1 MNSILKTLRERR
13 FRISTLAYAGIGG
26 AVALTVGASLVGWFS
41 FDRVGDVQS
50 KVNDGSVPELAASFG
65 VAQFVGSLVAAAP
78 RLASAATLEEFER
91 VSSEIEESHRLFERQ
106 LARLEERS
114 LQPFEHIRERADS
127 LVANIDEIED
137 DKAEFFELDQVL
149 SELQAELADVRTR
162 LGNTLV
168 PAIDDQLFYT
178 LTGYRDLGDK
188 PDPRAVYLSEGE
200 FSQYRYLSE
209 LQADANIATELL
221 SNAFIVTDPNS
232 IEPLRERF
240 EAALGRVQRNLDALE
255 GTQFHAEIG
264 LLFARISD
272 LGNGAEGEFNV
283 VERQLR
289 LTALE
294 QELLAS
300 NRDIALALVAD
311 VDVLVTT
318 AQASAGDATQEAS
331 QAILTAR
338 TLLLVIGALSV
349 VGALLIAWLFI
360 GRILLSRLAKL
371 SDWMRRM
378 ADGDLEARV
387 EIGGNDEVADMAAAL
402 EVFRRHAL
410 EVQRLNLVE
419 KLAEDL
425 QGKNAELERV
435 LADLNRAQAQI
446 IASQKLAALGELTAG
461 VAHEIKNPLN
471 FVKNFSEASEDL
483 IEELSEIL
491 SESGSSLSKEDQELV
506 KEISDDLAGNFE
518 RIRSH
523 GARANRI
530 VEDMLRMNRGTGDR
544 QSTDINRLLEEFSGL
559 AFHSAR
565 ASDTNFQLEIKH
577 DLDPGLVEID
587 VIPQDLGRVFLNIV
601 GNSCQATDEK
611 RQSLMGT
618 EQGGETYAPTIWL
631 VTRRKE
637 DVAEIRFRDN
647 GPGIPPDVIDK
658 IFNPFFTTKPT
669 NKGTGL
675 GLSICNDI
683 VREHSG
689 NIQVTSE
696 PGEFTEMVITLP
708 LVAQLPEL
716 VETPGTQELTATV

>member
-1 MNSILKTLRERR
+1 MNSILRNLGNRR

-41 FDRVGDVQS
+41 LDRVGNVQS

-65 VAQFVGSLVAAAP
+65 VAQFAGSLVAAAP
-78 RLASAATLEEFER
+78 RLASAATPEEFER
-91 VSSEIEESHRLFERQ
+91 VSSEITESYRLFELE
-106 LARLEERS
+106 LASLEERS
-114 LQPFEHIRERADS
+114 LQPFEHIRKRADS
-127 LVANIDEIED
+127 LLANIEEIED
-137 DKAEFFELDQVL
+137 DKVEFFELEQVL
-149 SELQAELADVRTR
+149 TELQAELSDVRTR

-178 LTGYRDLGDK
+178 LTGYRGLDQK
-188 PDPRAVYLSEGE
+188 PDPRVVYLSEGE

-221 SNAFIVTDPNS
+221 SNAFIATDPNS

-255 GTQFHAEIG
+255 GSQFHTDIAP
-264 LLFARISD
+264 LFARISD
-272 LGNGAEGEFNV
+272 LGIGAEGEFNL

-289 LTALE
+289 LRAHE
-294 QELLAS
+294 QDLLTS
-300 NRDIALALVAD
+300 NRDIALQLVAD
-311 VDVLVTT
+311 VNVLVTT
-318 AQASAGDATQEAS
+318 AEASAGEATQEAS

-360 GRILLSRLAKL
+360 GRILLSRLEKL

-387 EIGGNDEVADMAAAL
+387 EIGGRDEVADMAAAL

-435 LADLNRAQAQI
+435 LEELNRAQDQI
-446 IASQKLAALGELTAG
+446 VASQKLAALGELTAG

-491 SESGSSLSKEDQELV
+491 NESGPTLSEEDQDLV

-530 VEDMLRMNRGTGDR
+530 VEDMLRMNRETGDR
-544 QSTDINRLLEEFSGL
+544 QPTDINLLLDEYAGL

-565 ASDTNFQLEIKH
+565 ASDTNFQLEIKQ
-577 DLDPGLVEID
+577 DLDPGLGIID
-587 VIPQDLGRVFLNIV
+587 VIPQDLGRVFLNII
-601 GNSCQATDEK
+601 GNSCHATDER

-618 EQGGETYAPTIWL
+618 QQGADYAPTIWL
-631 VTRRKE
+631 TTRRKE
-637 DVAEIRFRDN
+637 DVAEIRFKDN
-647 GPGIPPDVIDK
+647 GPGIPPEVVDR

-669 NKGTGL
+669 GKGTGL
-675 GLSICNDI
+675 GLSICSDI
-683 VREHSG
+683 VREHG
-689 NIQVTSE
+689 GDIQVTSE
-696 PGEFTEMVITLP
+696 PGEYTEMVITLP
-708 LVAQLPEL
+708 LVAQVPEQT
-716 VETPGTQELTATV
+716 ETPGAQGLTAPV

>member
-1 MNSILKTLRERR
+1 MNSILRYLGNRR

-26 AVALTVGASLVGWFS
+26 AVALTLGASLVGWFS
-41 FDRVGDVQS
+41 FDRVGNVQS

-65 VAQFVGSLVAAAP
+65 VAQFAGSLVAAAP
-78 RLASAATLEEFER
+78 RLASAATPEEFER
-91 VSSEIEESHRLFERQ
+91 VSSEITESYRLFE
-106 LARLEERS
+106 LELTSLEERS
-114 LQPFEHIRERADS
+114 LQPFEHIRKRADS
-127 LVANIDEIED
+127 LLANIEEIED
-137 DKAEFFELDQVL
+137 DKVEFFELEQVL
-149 SELQAELADVRTR
+149 TELQAELADVRAR

-178 LTGYRDLGDK
+178 LTGYRDLDDK
-188 PDPRAVYLSEGE
+188 PDPRSVYLSEGE

-221 SNAFIVTDPNS
+221 SNAFIATDPNS

-255 GTQFHAEIG
+255 GTQFHTDIAP
-264 LLFARISD
+264 LFARISD
-272 LGNGAEGEFNV
+272 LGIGAEGEFNL

-289 LTALE
+289 LRALE
-294 QELLAS
+294 QEQLAS
-300 NRDIALALVAD
+300 NRDIALQLVAD

-318 AQASAGDATQEAS
+318 AEASAGEATQEAS

-360 GRILLSRLAKL
+360 GRILLSRLEKL
-371 SDWMRRM
+371 SNWMRRM

-387 EIGGNDEVADMAAAL
+387 EIGGRDEVADMAAAL

-435 LADLNRAQAQI
+435 LEELNRAQDQI
-446 IASQKLAALGELTAG
+446 VASQKLAALGELTAG

-471 FVKNFSEASEDL
+471 FVKNFSEASEEL

-491 SESGSSLSKEDQELV
+491 NESGPTLSEEDQDLV

-530 VEDMLRMNRGTGDR
+530 VEDMLRMNRETGDR
-544 QSTDINRLLEEFSGL
+544 QPTDINVLLDEYAGL

-565 ASDTNFQLEIKH
+565 ASDTNFQLEIKQ
-577 DLDPGLVEID
+577 DLDPRLGIID

-601 GNSCQATDEK
+601 GNSCHATDER

-618 EQGGETYAPTIWL
+618 QQGADYAPTIWL
-631 VTRRKE
+631 TTRRKE
-637 DVAEIRFRDN
+637 DVAEIRFKDN
-647 GPGIPPDVIDK
+647 GPGIPPEVVDR

-669 NKGTGL
+669 GKGTGL
-675 GLSICNDI
+675 GLSICSDI
-683 VREHSG
+683 VREHG
-689 NIQVTSE
+689 GDIQVTSE
-696 PGEFTEMVITLP
+696 PGEYTEMVITLP
-708 LVAQLPEL
+708 LVAQVPKQT
-716 VETPGTQELTATV
+716 ETPGAQGLTAPV

>member
-1 MNSILKTLRERR
+1 MNSILRYLGNRR

-41 FDRVGDVQS
+41 FDRVGNVQS

-65 VAQFVGSLVAAAP
+65 VAQFAGSLVAAAP
-78 RLASAATLEEFER
+78 RLASAATPEEFER
-91 VSSEIEESHRLFERQ
+91 VSSEITESYRLFELE
-106 LARLEERS
+106 LASLEERS
-114 LQPFEHIRERADS
+114 LQPFEHIRKRADS
-127 LVANIDEIED
+127 LLANIEEIED
-137 DKAEFFELDQVL
+137 DKVEFIELEQVL
-149 SELQAELADVRTR
+149 TELQAELADVRTR

-178 LTGYRDLGDK
+178 LTGYRDLDQK

-221 SNAFIVTDPNS
+221 SNAFIATDPNS

-255 GTQFHAEIG
+255 GSQFHTDIAP
-264 LLFARISD
+264 LFARISD
-272 LGNGAEGEFNV
+272 LGIGAEGEFNL

-289 LTALE
+289 LRAHE
-294 QELLAS
+294 QDLLTS
-300 NRDIALALVAD
+300 NRDIALQLVAD
-311 VDVLVTT
+311 VNVLVTT
-318 AQASAGDATQEAS
+318 AEASAGEATQEAS

-360 GRILLSRLAKL
+360 GRILLSRLEKL
-371 SDWMRRM
+371 SNWMRRM

-387 EIGGNDEVADMAAAL
+387 EIGGRDEVADMAAAL

-435 LADLNRAQAQI
+435 LEDLNHAQDQI
-446 IASQKLAALGELTAG
+446 VASQKLAALGELTAG

-471 FVKNFSEASEDL
+471 FVKNFSEASEEL

-491 SESGSSLSKEDQELV
+491 NESGPTLSKEDQDLV

-530 VEDMLRMNRGTGDR
+530 VEDMLRMNRETGDR
-544 QSTDINRLLEEFSGL
+544 QPTDINLLLDEYAGL

-565 ASDTNFQLEIKH
+565 ASDTNFQLEIKQ
-577 DLDPGLVEID
+577 DFDPSLGIIE
-587 VIPQDLGRVFLNIV
+587 VIPQDLGRVFLNII
-601 GNSCQATDEK
+601 GNSCHATDER

-618 EQGGETYAPTIWL
+618 QQGADYAPTIWL
-631 VTRRKE
+631 TTRRKE
-637 DVAEIRFRDN
+637 DVAEIRFKDN
-647 GPGIPPDVIDK
+647 GPGIPSEVIDR

-669 NKGTGL
+669 GKGTGL
-675 GLSICNDI
+675 GLSICSDI
-683 VREHSG
+683 VREHG
-689 NIQVTSE
+689 GDIQVTSE
-696 PGEFTEMVITLP
+696 PGEYTEMLITLP
-708 LVAQLPEL
+708 LVAQVPEQT
-716 VETPGTQELTATV
+716 ETPGAQGLTAPV

>member
-1 MNSILKTLRERR
+1 MNSILRYLRNRR

-41 FDRVGDVQS
+41 FDRVGNVQS

-65 VAQFVGSLVAAAP
+65 VAQFAGSLVAAAP
-78 RLASAATLEEFER
+78 RLASAATPEEFER
-91 VSSEIEESHRLFERQ
+91 VSSEITESYRLFELE
-106 LARLEERS
+106 LASLEERS
-114 LQPFEHIRERADS
+114 LQPFEHIRKRADS
-127 LVANIDEIED
+127 LLANIEEIED
-137 DKAEFFELDQVL
+137 DKVEFIELEQVL
-149 SELQAELADVRTR
+149 TELQAELADVRTR

-178 LTGYRDLGDK
+178 LTGYRDLDQK

-221 SNAFIVTDPNS
+221 SNAFIATDPNS

-255 GTQFHAEIG
+255 GSQFHTDIAP
-264 LLFARISD
+264 LFARISD
-272 LGNGAEGEFNV
+272 LGIGAEGEFNL

-289 LTALE
+289 LRAHE
-294 QELLAS
+294 QDLLTS
-300 NRDIALALVAD
+300 NRDIALQLVAD
-311 VDVLVTT
+311 VNVLVTT
-318 AQASAGDATQEAS
+318 AEASAGEATEEAS

-360 GRILLSRLAKL
+360 GRILLSRLEKL
-371 SDWMRRM
+371 SNWMRRM

-387 EIGGNDEVADMAAAL
+387 EIGGRDEVADMAAAL

-435 LADLNRAQAQI
+435 LEELNRAQDQI
-446 IASQKLAALGELTAG
+446 VASQKLAALGELTAG

-471 FVKNFSEASEDL
+471 FVKNFSEASEEL

-491 SESGSSLSKEDQELV
+491 NESGPTLSEEDQDLV

-530 VEDMLRMNRGTGDR
+530 VEDMLRMNRETGDR
-544 QSTDINRLLEEFSGL
+544 QPTDINILLDEYAGL

-565 ASDTNFQLEIKH
+565 ASDTNFQLEIKQ
-577 DLDPGLVEID
+577 DLDPGLGIIE

-601 GNSCQATDEK
+601 GNSCHATDER

-618 EQGGETYAPTIWL
+618 QQGADYAPTIWL
-631 VTRRKE
+631 TTRRKE
-637 DVAEIRFRDN
+637 DVAEIRFKDN
-647 GPGIPPDVIDK
+647 GPGIPSEVIDR

-669 NKGTGL
+669 GKGTGL
-675 GLSICNDI
+675 GLSICSDI
-683 VREHSG
+683 VREHG
-689 NIQVTSE
+689 GDIQVTSE
-696 PGEFTEMVITLP
+696 PGEYTEMLITLP
-708 LVAQLPEL
+708 LVAQVPEQT
-716 VETPGTQELTATV
+716 ETPGAQGLTAPV

>member
-1 MNSILKTLRERR
+1 MNSILRNLGNRR

-41 FDRVGDVQS
+41 VDRVGNVQS

-65 VAQFVGSLVAAAP
+65 VAQFAGSLVAAAP
-78 RLASAATLEEFER
+78 RLASAATPEEFER
-91 VSSEIEESHRLFERQ
+91 VSSEITESYRLFELE
-106 LARLEERS
+106 LASLEERS
-114 LQPFEHIRERADS
+114 LQPFEHIRKRADS
-127 LVANIDEIED
+127 LLANIEEIED
-137 DKAEFFELDQVL
+137 DKVEFFELEQVL
-149 SELQAELADVRTR
+149 TELQAELADVRTR

-178 LTGYRDLGDK
+178 LTGYRDLDQK

-221 SNAFIVTDPNS
+221 SNAFIATDPNS

-240 EAALGRVQRNLDALE
+240 EAALGRVQRNLDALA
-255 GTQFHAEIG
+255 GSQFHSDIAP
-264 LLFARISD
+264 LFARISD
-272 LGNGAEGEFNV
+272 LGIGAEGEFNL

-289 LTALE
+289 LRAHE
-294 QELLAS
+294 QDLLTS
-300 NRDIALALVAD
+300 NRDIALQLVAD
-311 VDVLVTT
+311 VNVLVTT
-318 AQASAGDATQEAS
+318 AEASAGEATQEAS

-360 GRILLSRLAKL
+360 GRILLSRLEKL
-371 SDWMRRM
+371 SNWMRRM

-387 EIGGNDEVADMAAAL
+387 EIGGRDEVADMAAAL

-435 LADLNRAQAQI
+435 LEELNRAQDQI
-446 IASQKLAALGELTAG
+446 VASQKLAALGELTAG

-471 FVKNFSEASEDL
+471 FVKNFSEASEEL

-491 SESGSSLSKEDQELV
+491 NESGPTLSKEDQDLV

-530 VEDMLRMNRGTGDR
+530 VEDMLRMNRETGDR
-544 QSTDINRLLEEFSGL
+544 QPTDINLLLDEFAGL

-565 ASDTNFQLEIKH
+565 ASDTNFQLEIKQ
-577 DLDPGLVEID
+577 DLDPGLGIIE

-601 GNSCQATDEK
+601 GNSCHATDER

-618 EQGGETYAPTIWL
+618 QQGADYAPTIWL
-631 VTRRKE
+631 TTRRKE
-637 DVAEIRFRDN
+637 DVAEIRFKDN
-647 GPGIPPDVIDK
+647 GPGIPSEVIDR

-669 NKGTGL
+669 GKGTGL
-675 GLSICNDI
+675 GLSICSDI
-683 VREHSG
+683 VREHG
-689 NIQVTSE
+689 GDIQVTSE
-696 PGEFTEMVITLP
+696 PGEYTEMLITLP
-708 LVAQLPEL
+708 LVAQVPEQT
-716 VETPGTQELTATV
+716 ETPGAQGLTAPV

>member
-1 MNSILKTLRERR
+1 MNSILRYLGNRR

-41 FDRVGDVQS
+41 FDRVGNVQS

-65 VAQFVGSLVAAAP
+65 VAQFAGSLVAAAP
-78 RLASAATLEEFER
+78 RLASAATPEEFER
-91 VSSEIEESHRLFERQ
+91 VSSEITESYRFFELE
-106 LARLEERS
+106 LASLEERS
-114 LQPFEHIRERADS
+114 LQPFEHIRKRADS
-127 LVANIDEIED
+127 LLANIEEIED
-137 DKAEFFELDQVL
+137 DKVEFFELEQVL
-149 SELQAELADVRTR
+149 TELQAELSDVRSR

-178 LTGYRDLGDK
+178 LTGYRGLDDK
-188 PDPRAVYLSEGE
+188 PDPRTVYLSEGE

-221 SNAFIVTDPNS
+221 SNAFIATDPNS

-240 EAALGRVQRNLDALE
+240 EAALGRVQRNLDALA
-255 GTQFHAEIG
+255 GSQFHSDIAP
-264 LLFARISD
+264 LFARISD
-272 LGNGAEGEFNV
+272 LGIGAEGEFNL

-289 LTALE
+289 LRAHE
-294 QELLAS
+294 QDLLTS
-300 NRDIALALVAD
+300 NRDIALQLVAD
-311 VDVLVTT
+311 VNVLVTT
-318 AQASAGDATQEAS
+318 AEASAGEATQEAS

-360 GRILLSRLAKL
+360 GRILLSRLEKL
-371 SDWMRRM
+371 SNWMRRM

-387 EIGGNDEVADMAAAL
+387 EIGGRDEVADMAAAL

-435 LADLNRAQAQI
+435 LEDLNHAQDQI
-446 IASQKLAALGELTAG
+446 VASQKLAALGELTAG

-491 SESGSSLSKEDQELV
+491 NESGPTLSEEDQDLV

-530 VEDMLRMNRGTGDR
+530 VEDMLRMNRETGDR
-544 QSTDINRLLEEFSGL
+544 QPTDINLLLDEYAGL

-565 ASDTNFQLEIKH
+565 ASDTNFQLEIKQ
-577 DLDPGLVEID
+577 DFDPSLGIIE
-587 VIPQDLGRVFLNIV
+587 VIPQDLGRVFLNII
-601 GNSCQATDEK
+601 GNSCHATDER

-618 EQGGETYAPTIWL
+618 QQGADYAPTIWL
-631 VTRRKE
+631 TTRRKE
-637 DVAEIRFRDN
+637 DVAEIRFKDN
-647 GPGIPPDVIDK
+647 GPGIPSEVIDR

-669 NKGTGL
+669 GKGTGL
-675 GLSICNDI
+675 GLSICSDI
-683 VREHSG
+683 VREHG
-689 NIQVTSE
+689 GDIQVTSE
-696 PGEFTEMVITLP
+696 PGEYTEMLITLP
-708 LVAQLPEL
+708 LVAQVPEQT
-716 VETPGTQELTATV
+716 ETPGAQGLTAPV

>member
-1 MNSILKTLRERR
+1 MNSILRNLGNRR

-41 FDRVGDVQS
+41 FDRVGNVQS

-65 VAQFVGSLVAAAP
+65 VAQFAGSLVAAAP
-78 RLASAATLEEFER
+78 RLASAATPEEFER
-91 VSSEIEESHRLFERQ
+91 VSSEITESYRLFELE
-106 LARLEERS
+106 LASLEERS
-114 LQPFEHIRERADS
+114 LQPFEHIRKRADS
-127 LVANIDEIED
+127 LLANIEEIED
-137 DKAEFFELDQVL
+137 DKVEFIELEQVL
-149 SELQAELADVRTR
+149 TELQAELADVRTR

-178 LTGYRDLGDK
+178 LTGYRDLDQK

-221 SNAFIVTDPNS
+221 SNAFIATDPNS

-255 GTQFHAEIG
+255 GSQFHTDIAP
-264 LLFARISD
+264 LFARISD
-272 LGNGAEGEFNV
+272 LGIGAEGEFNL

-289 LTALE
+289 LRAHE
-294 QELLAS
+294 QDLLTS
-300 NRDIALALVAD
+300 NRDIALQLVAD
-311 VDVLVTT
+311 VNVLVTT
-318 AQASAGDATQEAS
+318 AEASAGEATEEAS

-360 GRILLSRLAKL
+360 GRILLSRLEKL
-371 SDWMRRM
+371 SNWMRRM

-387 EIGGNDEVADMAAAL
+387 EIGGRDEVADMAAAL

-435 LADLNRAQAQI
+435 LEELNRAQDQI
-446 IASQKLAALGELTAG
+446 VASQKLAALGELTAG
-461 VAHEIKNPLN
+461 VAHEIRNPLN
-471 FVKNFSEASEDL
+471 FVKNFSEASEEL

-491 SESGSSLSKEDQELV
+491 NESGPTLSEEDQDLV

-530 VEDMLRMNRGTGDR
+530 VEDMLRMNRETGDR
-544 QSTDINRLLEEFSGL
+544 QPTDINILLDEYAGL

-565 ASDTNFQLEIKH
+565 ASDTNFQLEIKQ
-577 DLDPGLVEID
+577 DLDPGLGIIE

-601 GNSCQATDEK
+601 GNSCHATDER

-618 EQGGETYAPTIWL
+618 QQGADYAPTIWL
-631 VTRRKE
+631 TTRRKE
-637 DVAEIRFRDN
+637 DVAEIRFKDN
-647 GPGIPPDVIDK
+647 GPGIPSEVIDR

-669 NKGTGL
+669 GKGTGL
-675 GLSICNDI
+675 GLSICSDI
-683 VREHSG
+683 VREHG
-689 NIQVTSE
+689 GDIQVTSE
-696 PGEFTEMVITLP
+696 PGEYTEMLITLP
-708 LVAQLPEL
+708 LVAQVPEQT
-716 VETPGTQELTATV
+716 ETPGAQGLTAPV

>member
-1 MNSILKTLRERR
+1 MNSILRNLGNRR

-41 FDRVGDVQS
+41 VDRVGNVQS

-65 VAQFVGSLVAAAP
+65 VAQFAGSLVAAAP
-78 RLASAATLEEFER
+78 RLASAATPEEFER
-91 VSSEIEESHRLFERQ
+91 VSSEITESYRLFELE
-106 LARLEERS
+106 LASLEERS
-114 LQPFEHIRERADS
+114 LQPFEHIRKRADS
-127 LVANIDEIED
+127 LLANIEEIED
-137 DKAEFFELDQVL
+137 DKVEFFELEQVL
-149 SELQAELADVRTR
+149 TELQAELADVRTR

-178 LTGYRDLGDK
+178 LTGYRDLDQK

-221 SNAFIVTDPNS
+221 SNAFIATDPNS

-255 GTQFHAEIG
+255 GSQFHTDIAP
-264 LLFARISD
+264 LFARISD
-272 LGNGAEGEFNV
+272 LGIGAEGEFNL

-289 LTALE
+289 LRAHE
-294 QELLAS
+294 QDLLTS
-300 NRDIALALVAD
+300 NRDVALQLVAD
-311 VDVLVTT
+311 VNVLVTT
-318 AQASAGDATQEAS
+318 AEASAGEATEEAS

-360 GRILLSRLAKL
+360 GRILLSRLEKL
-371 SDWMRRM
+371 SNWMRRM

-387 EIGGNDEVADMAAAL
+387 EIGGRDEVADMAAAL

-435 LADLNRAQAQI
+435 LEDLNRAQDQI
-446 IASQKLAALGELTAG
+446 VASQKLAALGELTAG

-471 FVKNFSEASEDL
+471 FVKNFSEASEEL

-491 SESGSSLSKEDQELV
+491 NESGPTLSKEDQDLV

-530 VEDMLRMNRGTGDR
+530 VEDMLRMNRETGDR
-544 QSTDINRLLEEFSGL
+544 QPTDINLLLDEYAGL

-565 ASDTNFQLEIKH
+565 ASDTNFQLEIKQ
-577 DLDPGLVEID
+577 DLDPGLGIIE

-601 GNSCQATDEK
+601 GNSCHATDER

-618 EQGGETYAPTIWL
+618 QQGADYAPTIWL
-631 VTRRKE
+631 TTRRKE
-637 DVAEIRFRDN
+637 DVAEIRFKDN
-647 GPGIPPDVIDK
+647 GPGIPSEVIDR

-669 NKGTGL
+669 GKGTGL
-675 GLSICNDI
+675 GLSICSDI
-683 VREHSG
+683 VREHG
-689 NIQVTSE
+689 GDIQVTSE
-696 PGEFTEMVITLP
+696 PGEYTEMLITLP
-708 LVAQLPEL
+708 LVAQVPEQT
-716 VETPGTQELTATV
+716 ETPGAQGLTAPV

>member
-1 MNSILKTLRERR
+1 MNSILRYLGNRR
-13 FRISTLAYAGIGG
+13 FRISTLAYVGIGG
-26 AVALTVGASLVGWFS
+26 AVALTLGASLVGWFS
-41 FDRVGDVQS
+41 FDRVGNVQS

-65 VAQFVGSLVAAAP
+65 VAQFAGSLVAAAP
-78 RLASAATLEEFER
+78 RLASAATPEEFER
-91 VSSEIEESHRLFERQ
+91 VASEITESYRLFELE
-106 LARLEERS
+106 LASLEERS
-114 LQPFEHIRERADS
+114 LQPFEHIRKRADS
-127 LVANIDEIED
+127 LLANIEEIED
-137 DKAEFFELDQVL
+137 DKVEFFELEQVL
-149 SELQAELADVRTR
+149 TELQAELSDVRTR

-178 LTGYRDLGDK
+178 LTGYRGLDDK
-188 PDPRAVYLSEGE
+188 PDPRVVYLSEGE

-209 LQADANIATELL
+209 LHADANIATELL
-221 SNAFIVTDPNS
+221 SNAFIATDPNS

-240 EAALGRVQRNLDALE
+240 EAAFGRVQRNLDALE
-255 GTQFHAEIG
+255 GTQFHTDIAP
-264 LLFARISD
+264 LFARISD
-272 LGNGAEGEFNV
+272 LGIGAEGEFNL

-289 LTALE
+289 LRALE

-300 NRDIALALVAD
+300 NRDIALQLVAD

-318 AQASAGDATQEAS
+318 AEASAGEATEEAS

-360 GRILLSRLAKL
+360 GRILLSRLEKL
-371 SDWMRRM
+371 SNWMRRM

-387 EIGGNDEVADMAAAL
+387 EIGGRDEVADMAAAL

-435 LADLNRAQAQI
+435 LEELNRAQDQI
-446 IASQKLAALGELTAG
+446 VASQKLAALGELTAG

-471 FVKNFSEASEDL
+471 FVKNFSEASEEL

-491 SESGSSLSKEDQELV
+491 NESGPTLSEEDQDLV

-530 VEDMLRMNRGTGDR
+530 VEDMLRMNRETGDR
-544 QSTDINRLLEEFSGL
+544 QPTDINLLLDEYAGL

-565 ASDTNFQLEIKH
+565 ASDTNFQLEIKQ
-577 DLDPGLVEID
+577 DLDPGLGIID

-601 GNSCQATDEK
+601 GNSCHATDER

-618 EQGGETYAPTIWL
+618 QQGADYAPTIWL
-631 VTRRKE
+631 TTRRKE
-637 DVAEIRFRDN
+637 DVAEIRFKDN
-647 GPGIPPDVIDK
+647 GPGIPPEVVDR

-669 NKGTGL
+669 GKGTGL
-675 GLSICNDI
+675 GLSICSDI
-683 VREHSG
+683 VREHG
-689 NIQVTSE
+689 GDIQVTSE
-696 PGEFTEMVITLP
+696 PGEYTEMVITLP
-708 LVAQLPEL
+708 LVAQVPEQT
-716 VETPGTQELTATV
+716 ETPGAQGLTAPV

>member
-1 MNSILKTLRERR
+1 MNSILRYLGNRR

-41 FDRVGDVQS
+41 FDRVGNVQS

-65 VAQFVGSLVAAAP
+65 VAQFAGSLVAAAP
-78 RLASAATLEEFER
+78 RLASAATPEEFER
-91 VSSEIEESHRLFERQ
+91 VSSEITESYRLFELE
-106 LARLEERS
+106 LASLEERS
-114 LQPFEHIRERADS
+114 LQPFEHIRKRADS
-127 LVANIDEIED
+127 LLANIEEIED
-137 DKAEFFELDQVL
+137 EKVEFFELEQVL
-149 SELQAELADVRTR
+149 TELQAELADVRTR

-178 LTGYRDLGDK
+178 LTGYRDLDDK

-221 SNAFIVTDPNS
+221 SNAFIATDPNS

-255 GTQFHAEIG
+255 GSQFHTDIAP
-264 LLFARISD
+264 LFARISD
-272 LGNGAEGEFNV
+272 LGIGAEGEFNL

-289 LTALE
+289 LRAHE
-294 QELLAS
+294 QDLLTS
-300 NRDIALALVAD
+300 NRDIALQLVAD
-311 VDVLVTT
+311 VNVLVTT
-318 AQASAGDATQEAS
+318 AEASAGEATQEAS

-360 GRILLSRLAKL
+360 GRILLSRLEKL
-371 SDWMRRM
+371 SNWMRRM

-387 EIGGNDEVADMAAAL
+387 EIGGRDEVADMAAAL

-435 LADLNRAQAQI
+435 LEELNRAQDQI
-446 IASQKLAALGELTAG
+446 VASQKLAALGELTAG

-471 FVKNFSEASEDL
+471 FVKNFSEASEEL

-491 SESGSSLSKEDQELV
+491 NESGPTLSKEDQDLV

-530 VEDMLRMNRGTGDR
+530 VEDMLRMNRETGDR
-544 QSTDINRLLEEFSGL
+544 QPTDINLILDEYAGL

-565 ASDTNFQLEIKH
+565 ASDTNFQLEIKQ
-577 DLDPGLVEID
+577 DLDPGLGIIE

-601 GNSCQATDEK
+601 GNSCHATDER
-611 RQSLMGT
+611 RQSLTGT
-618 EQGGETYAPTIWL
+618 QQGADYAPTIWL
-631 VTRRKE
+631 TTRRKE
-637 DVAEIRFRDN
+637 DVAEIRFKDN
-647 GPGIPPDVIDK
+647 GPGIPSEVIDR

-669 NKGTGL
+669 GKGTGL
-675 GLSICNDI
+675 GLSICSDI
-683 VREHSG
+683 VREHG
-689 NIQVTSE
+689 GDIQVTSE
-696 PGEFTEMVITLP
+696 PGEYTEMVITLP
-708 LVAQLPEL
+708 LVAQVPEQT
-716 VETPGTQELTATV
+716 ETPGAQGLTAPV

>member
-1 MNSILKTLRERR
+1 M
-13 FRISTLAYAGIGG
+13 
-26 AVALTVGASLVGWFS
+26 TVGASLVGWFS
-41 FDRVGDVQS
+41 FDRVGNVQS

-65 VAQFVGSLVAAAP
+65 VAQFAGSLVAAAP
-78 RLASAATLEEFER
+78 RLASAATPEEFER
-91 VSSEIEESHRLFERQ
+91 VSSEITESYRLFELE
-106 LARLEERS
+106 LASLEERS
-114 LQPFEHIRERADS
+114 LQPFEHIRKRADS
-127 LVANIDEIED
+127 LLANIEEIED
-137 DKAEFFELDQVL
+137 DKVEFFELEQVL
-149 SELQAELADVRTR
+149 TELQAELADVRTR

-178 LTGYRDLGDK
+178 LTGYRDLDQK

-221 SNAFIVTDPNS
+221 SNAFIATDPNS

-255 GTQFHAEIG
+255 GSQFHTDIAP
-264 LLFARISD
+264 LFARISD
-272 LGNGAEGEFNV
+272 LGIGAEGEFNL

-289 LTALE
+289 LRAHE
-294 QELLAS
+294 QDLLTS
-300 NRDIALALVAD
+300 NRDIALQLVAD
-311 VDVLVTT
+311 VNVLVTT
-318 AQASAGDATQEAS
+318 AEASAGEATEEAS

-360 GRILLSRLAKL
+360 GRILLSRLEKL
-371 SDWMRRM
+371 SNWMRRM

-387 EIGGNDEVADMAAAL
+387 EIGGRDEVADMAAAL

-410 EVQRLNLVE
+410 EAQRLNLVE

-435 LADLNRAQAQI
+435 LEELNRAQDQI
-446 IASQKLAALGELTAG
+446 VASQKLAALGELTAG

-471 FVKNFSEASEDL
+471 FVKNFSEASEEL

-491 SESGSSLSKEDQELV
+491 NESGPTLSEEDQDLV

-530 VEDMLRMNRGTGDR
+530 VEDMLRMNRETGDR
-544 QSTDINRLLEEFSGL
+544 QPTDINLLLDEYAGL

-565 ASDTNFQLEIKH
+565 ASDTNFQLEIKQ
-577 DLDPGLVEID
+577 DLDPGLGIIE

-601 GNSCQATDEK
+601 GNSCHATDER

-618 EQGGETYAPTIWL
+618 QQGADYAPTIWL
-631 VTRRKE
+631 TTRRKE
-637 DVAEIRFRDN
+637 DVAEIRFKDN
-647 GPGIPPDVIDK
+647 GPGIPSEVIDR

-669 NKGTGL
+669 GKGTGL
-675 GLSICNDI
+675 GLSICSDI
-683 VREHSG
+683 VREHG
-689 NIQVTSE
+689 GDIQVTSE
-696 PGEFTEMVITLP
+696 PGEYTEMLITLP
-708 LVAQLPEL
+708 LVAQVPEQT
-716 VETPGTQELTATV
+716 ETPGAQGLTAPV

>member
-1 MNSILKTLRERR
+1 MNSILRNLGNRR

-41 FDRVGDVQS
+41 LDRVGNVQS

-65 VAQFVGSLVAAAP
+65 VAQFAGSLVAAAP
-78 RLASAATLEEFER
+78 RLASAATPEEFER
-91 VSSEIEESHRLFERQ
+91 VSSEITESYRLFELE
-106 LARLEERS
+106 LASLEERS
-114 LQPFEHIRERADS
+114 LQPFEHIRKRADS
-127 LVANIDEIED
+127 LLANIEEIED
-137 DKAEFFELDQVL
+137 DKVEFFELEQVL
-149 SELQAELADVRTR
+149 TELQAELSDVRTR

-178 LTGYRDLGDK
+178 LTGYRGLDQK
-188 PDPRAVYLSEGE
+188 PDPRVVYLSEGE

-221 SNAFIVTDPNS
+221 SNAFIATDPNS

-255 GTQFHAEIG
+255 GTQFHSDIAP
-264 LLFARISD
+264 LFARISD
-272 LGNGAEGEFNV
+272 LGIGAEGEFNL

-289 LTALE
+289 LRALE
-294 QELLAS
+294 QELFAS
-300 NRDIALALVAD
+300 NRDIALQLVAD

-318 AQASAGDATQEAS
+318 AEASAGDATQEAS

-338 TLLLVIGALSV
+338 RLLLVIGALSV

-360 GRILLSRLAKL
+360 GRILLSRLEKL
-371 SDWMRRM
+371 SNWMRRM

-387 EIGGNDEVADMAAAL
+387 EIGGRDEVADMAAAL

-435 LADLNRAQAQI
+435 LEDLNRAQDQI
-446 IASQKLAALGELTAG
+446 VASQKLAALGELTAG

-491 SESGSSLSKEDQELV
+491 NESGPTLSEEDQDLV

-523 GARANRI
+523 GERANRI
-530 VEDMLRMNRGTGDR
+530 VEDMLRMNRETGDR
-544 QSTDINRLLEEFSGL
+544 QPTDINVLLDEYAGL

-565 ASDTNFQLEIKH
+565 ASDTNFQLEIKQ
-577 DLDPGLVEID
+577 DLDPGLGIID
-587 VIPQDLGRVFLNIV
+587 VIPQDLGRVILNVV
-601 GNSCQATDEK
+601 GNSCHATDEK
-611 RQSLMGT
+611 RQSIMGT
-618 EQGGETYAPTIWL
+618 QQGADYAPTIWL
-631 VTRRKE
+631 TTRRKE
-637 DVAEIRFRDN
+637 DVAEIRFKDN
-647 GPGIPPDVIDK
+647 GPGIPSEVLDR

-669 NKGTGL
+669 GKGTGL
-675 GLSICNDI
+675 GLSICSDI
-683 VREHSG
+683 VREHG
-689 NIQVTSE
+689 GDIQVTSE
-696 PGEFTEMVITLP
+696 PGEYTEMVITLP
-708 LVAQLPEL
+708 LVAQVPEQT
-716 VETPGTQELTATV
+716 ETPGAQGLTAPV

>member
-1 MNSILKTLRERR
+1 MNSILRNLGNRR

-41 FDRVGDVQS
+41 FDRVGNVQS

-65 VAQFVGSLVAAAP
+65 VAQFAGSLVAAAP
-78 RLASAATLEEFER
+78 RLASAATPEEFER
-91 VSSEIEESHRLFERQ
+91 VSSEITESYRLFELE
-106 LARLEERS
+106 LASLEERS
-114 LQPFEHIRERADS
+114 LQPFEHIRKRADS
-127 LVANIDEIED
+127 LLANIEEIED
-137 DKAEFFELDQVL
+137 DKVEFIELEQVL
-149 SELQAELADVRTR
+149 TELQAELADVRTR

-168 PAIDDQLFYT
+168 SAIDDQLFYT
-178 LTGYRDLGDK
+178 LTGYRDLDDK

-221 SNAFIVTDPNS
+221 SNAFIATDPNS

-255 GTQFHAEIG
+255 GSQFHTDIAP
-264 LLFARISD
+264 LFARISD
-272 LGNGAEGEFNV
+272 LGIGAEGEFNL

-289 LTALE
+289 LRAHE
-294 QELLAS
+294 QDLLTS
-300 NRDIALALVAD
+300 NRDIALQLVAD
-311 VDVLVTT
+311 VNVLVTT
-318 AQASAGDATQEAS
+318 AEASAGEATQEAS

-360 GRILLSRLAKL
+360 GRILLSRLEKL
-371 SDWMRRM
+371 SNWMRRM

-387 EIGGNDEVADMAAAL
+387 EIGGRDEVADMAAAL

-435 LADLNRAQAQI
+435 LEELNRAQDQI
-446 IASQKLAALGELTAG
+446 VASQKLAALGELTAG

-471 FVKNFSEASEDL
+471 FVKNFSEASEEL

-491 SESGSSLSKEDQELV
+491 NESGPTLSEEDQDLV

-530 VEDMLRMNRGTGDR
+530 VEDMLRMNRETGDR
-544 QSTDINRLLEEFSGL
+544 QPTDINLLLDEYAGL

-565 ASDTNFQLEIKH
+565 ASDTNFQLEIKQ
-577 DLDPGLVEID
+577 DLDPGLGIIE
-587 VIPQDLGRVFLNIV
+587 VIPQDLGRVFLNII
-601 GNSCQATDEK
+601 GNSCHATDER

-618 EQGGETYAPTIWL
+618 QQGADYAPTIWL
-631 VTRRKE
+631 TTRRKE
-637 DVAEIRFRDN
+637 DVAEIRFKDN
-647 GPGIPPDVIDK
+647 GPGIPSEVIDR

-669 NKGTGL
+669 GKGTGL
-675 GLSICNDI
+675 GLSICSDI
-683 VREHSG
+683 VREHG
-689 NIQVTSE
+689 GDIQVTSE
-696 PGEFTEMVITLP
+696 PGEYTEMVITLP
-708 LVAQLPEL
+708 LIAQVPEQT
-716 VETPGTQELTATV
+716 ETPGAQGLTAPV

>member
-1 MNSILKTLRERR
+1 MNSILRNLGNRR

-41 FDRVGDVQS
+41 VDRVGNVQS

-65 VAQFVGSLVAAAP
+65 VAQFAGSLVAAAP
-78 RLASAATLEEFER
+78 RLASAATPEEFER
-91 VSSEIEESHRLFERQ
+91 VSSEITESYRLFELE
-106 LARLEERS
+106 LASLEERS
-114 LQPFEHIRERADS
+114 LQPFEHIRKRADS
-127 LVANIDEIED
+127 LLANIEEIED
-137 DKAEFFELDQVL
+137 DKVEFFELEQVL
-149 SELQAELADVRTR
+149 TELQAELADVRTR

-178 LTGYRDLGDK
+178 LTGYRDLDQK

-221 SNAFIVTDPNS
+221 SNAFIATDPNS

-255 GTQFHAEIG
+255 GSQFHTDIAP
-264 LLFARISD
+264 LFARISD
-272 LGNGAEGEFNV
+272 LGIGAEGEFNL

-289 LTALE
+289 LRAHE
-294 QELLAS
+294 QDLLTS
-300 NRDIALALVAD
+300 NRDIALQLVAD
-311 VDVLVTT
+311 VNVLVTT
-318 AQASAGDATQEAS
+318 AEASAGEATQEAS

-360 GRILLSRLAKL
+360 GRILLSRLEKL
-371 SDWMRRM
+371 SNWMRRM

-387 EIGGNDEVADMAAAL
+387 EIGGRDEVADMAAAL

-435 LADLNRAQAQI
+435 LEELNRAQDQI
-446 IASQKLAALGELTAG
+446 VASQKLAALGELTAG

-471 FVKNFSEASEDL
+471 FVKNFSEASEEL

-491 SESGSSLSKEDQELV
+491 NESGPTLSKEDQDLV

-530 VEDMLRMNRGTGDR
+530 VEDMLRMNRETGDR
-544 QSTDINRLLEEFSGL
+544 QPTDINLLLDEYAGL

-565 ASDTNFQLEIKH
+565 ASDTNFQLEIKQ
-577 DLDPGLVEID
+577 DLDPGLGIIE
-587 VIPQDLGRVFLNIV
+587 VIPQDLGRVFLNII
-601 GNSCQATDEK
+601 GNSCHATDER

-618 EQGGETYAPTIWL
+618 QQGADYAPTIWL
-631 VTRRKE
+631 TTRRKE
-637 DVAEIRFRDN
+637 DVAEIRFKDN
-647 GPGIPPDVIDK
+647 GPGIPSEVIDR

-669 NKGTGL
+669 GKGTGL
-675 GLSICNDI
+675 GLSICSDI
-683 VREHSG
+683 VREHG
-689 NIQVTSE
+689 GDIQVTSE
-696 PGEFTEMVITLP
+696 PGEYTEMVITLP
-708 LVAQLPEL
+708 LVAQVPEQT
-716 VETPGTQELTATV
+716 ETPGAQGLTAPV

>member
-1 MNSILKTLRERR
+1 MNSILRYLGNRR

-26 AVALTVGASLVGWFS
+26 AVALTLGASLVGWFS
-41 FDRVGDVQS
+41 FDRVGNVQS

-65 VAQFVGSLVAAAP
+65 VAQFAGSLVAAAP
-78 RLASAATLEEFER
+78 RLASAATPEEFER
-91 VSSEIEESHRLFERQ
+91 VSSEITESYRLFELE
-106 LARLEERS
+106 LASLEERS
-114 LQPFEHIRERADS
+114 LQPFEHIRKRADS
-127 LVANIDEIED
+127 LLANIEEIED
-137 DKAEFFELDQVL
+137 DKVEFFELEQVL
-149 SELQAELADVRTR
+149 TELQAELADVRAR

-178 LTGYRDLGDK
+178 LTGYRDLDDK
-188 PDPRAVYLSEGE
+188 PDPRSVYLSEGE

-221 SNAFIVTDPNS
+221 SNAFIATDPNS

-255 GTQFHAEIG
+255 GTQFHTDIAP
-264 LLFARISD
+264 LFARISD
-272 LGNGAEGEFNV
+272 LGIGAEGEFNL

-289 LTALE
+289 LRALE
-294 QELLAS
+294 QEQLAS
-300 NRDIALALVAD
+300 NRDIALQLVAD

-318 AQASAGDATQEAS
+318 AEASAGEATQEAS

-360 GRILLSRLAKL
+360 GRILLSRLEKL
-371 SDWMRRM
+371 SNWMRRM

-387 EIGGNDEVADMAAAL
+387 EIGGRDEVADMAAAL

-435 LADLNRAQAQI
+435 LEELNRAQDQI
-446 IASQKLAALGELTAG
+446 VASQKLAALGELTAG

-471 FVKNFSEASEDL
+471 FVKNFSEASEEL

-491 SESGSSLSKEDQELV
+491 NESGPTLSEEDQDLV

-530 VEDMLRMNRGTGDR
+530 VEDMLRMNRETGDR
-544 QSTDINRLLEEFSGL
+544 QPTDINVLLDEYAGL

-565 ASDTNFQLEIKH
+565 ASDTNFQLEIEQ
-577 DLDPGLVEID
+577 DLDPGLGIID

-601 GNSCQATDEK
+601 GNSCHATDER
-611 RQSLMGT
+611 RQSLVGT
-618 EQGGETYAPTIWL
+618 QQGADYAPTIWL
-631 VTRRKE
+631 TTRRKE
-637 DVAEIRFRDN
+637 DVAEIRFKDN
-647 GPGIPPDVIDK
+647 GPGIPPEVVDR

-669 NKGTGL
+669 GKGTGL
-675 GLSICNDI
+675 GLSICSDI
-683 VREHSG
+683 VREHG
-689 NIQVTSE
+689 GDIQVTSE
-696 PGEFTEMVITLP
+696 PGEYTEMVITLP
-708 LVAQLPEL
+708 LVAQAPEQT
-716 VETPGTQELTATV
+716 ETLGAQGLTAPV

>member
-1 MNSILKTLRERR
+1 MNSILRNLGNRR

-41 FDRVGDVQS
+41 VDRVGNVQS

-65 VAQFVGSLVAAAP
+65 VAQFAGSLVAAAP
-78 RLASAATLEEFER
+78 RLASAATPEEFER
-91 VSSEIEESHRLFERQ
+91 VSSEITESYRLFELE
-106 LARLEERS
+106 LASLEERS
-114 LQPFEHIRERADS
+114 LQPFEHIRKRADS
-127 LVANIDEIED
+127 LLANIEEIED
-137 DKAEFFELDQVL
+137 DKVEFFELEQVL
-149 SELQAELADVRTR
+149 TELQAELADVRTR

-178 LTGYRDLGDK
+178 LTGYRDLDQK

-221 SNAFIVTDPNS
+221 SNAFIATDPNS

-240 EAALGRVQRNLDALE
+240 EAALGRVQRNLDALA
-255 GTQFHAEIG
+255 GSQFHSDIAP
-264 LLFARISD
+264 LFARISD
-272 LGNGAEGEFNV
+272 LGIGAEGEFNL

-289 LTALE
+289 LRAHE
-294 QELLAS
+294 QDLLTS
-300 NRDIALALVAD
+300 NRDIALQLVAD
-311 VDVLVTT
+311 VNVLVTT
-318 AQASAGDATQEAS
+318 AEASAGEATEEAS

-360 GRILLSRLAKL
+360 GRILLSRLEKL
-371 SDWMRRM
+371 SNWMRRM

-387 EIGGNDEVADMAAAL
+387 EIGGRDEVADMAAAL

-435 LADLNRAQAQI
+435 LEELNRAQDQI
-446 IASQKLAALGELTAG
+446 VASQKLAALGELTAG

-471 FVKNFSEASEDL
+471 FVKNFSEASEEL

-491 SESGSSLSKEDQELV
+491 NESGPTLSEEDQDLV

-530 VEDMLRMNRGTGDR
+530 VEDMLRMNRETGDR
-544 QSTDINRLLEEFSGL
+544 QPTDINLLLDEYAGL

-565 ASDTNFQLEIKH
+565 ASDTNFQLEIKQ
-577 DLDPGLVEID
+577 DLDPGLGIIE

-601 GNSCQATDEK
+601 GNSCHATDE
-611 RQSLMGT
+611 RRRSLMGT
-618 EQGGETYAPTIWL
+618 QQCADYAPTIWL
-631 VTRRKE
+631 TTRRKE
-637 DVAEIRFRDN
+637 DVAEIRFKDN
-647 GPGIPPDVIDK
+647 GPGIPSEVIDR

-669 NKGTGL
+669 GKGTGL
-675 GLSICNDI
+675 GLSICSDI
-683 VREHSG
+683 VREHG
-689 NIQVTSE
+689 GDIQVTSE
-696 PGEFTEMVITLP
+696 PGEYTEMVITLP
-708 LVAQLPEL
+708 LIAQVPEQT
-716 VETPGTQELTATV
+716 ETPGAQGLTAPV

>member
-1 MNSILKTLRERR
+1 MNSILRYLGNRR

-41 FDRVGDVQS
+41 FDRVGNVQS

-65 VAQFVGSLVAAAP
+65 VAQFAGSLVAAAP
-78 RLASAATLEEFER
+78 RLASAATPEEFER
-91 VSSEIEESHRLFERQ
+91 VSSEITESYRLFELE
-106 LARLEERS
+106 LASLEERS
-114 LQPFEHIRERADS
+114 LQPFEHIRKRADS
-127 LVANIDEIED
+127 LLANIEEIED
-137 DKAEFFELDQVL
+137 DKVKFIELEQVL
-149 SELQAELADVRTR
+149 TELQAELADVRTR

-178 LTGYRDLGDK
+178 LTGYRDLDQK

-221 SNAFIVTDPNS
+221 SNAFIATDPNS

-240 EAALGRVQRNLDALE
+240 EAALGRVQRNLDALA
-255 GTQFHAEIG
+255 GSQFHSDIAP
-264 LLFARISD
+264 LFARISD
-272 LGNGAEGEFNV
+272 LGIGAEGEFNL

-289 LTALE
+289 LRAHE
-294 QELLAS
+294 QDLLTS
-300 NRDIALALVAD
+300 NRDIALQLVAD
-311 VDVLVTT
+311 VNVLVTT
-318 AQASAGDATQEAS
+318 AEASAGEATQEAS

-360 GRILLSRLAKL
+360 GRILLSRLEKL
-371 SDWMRRM
+371 SNWMRRM

-387 EIGGNDEVADMAAAL
+387 EIGGRDEVADMAAAL

-435 LADLNRAQAQI
+435 LEDLNHAQDQI
-446 IASQKLAALGELTAG
+446 VASQKLAALGELTAG

-471 FVKNFSEASEDL
+471 FVKNFSEASEEL

-491 SESGSSLSKEDQELV
+491 NESGPTLSKEDQDLV

-530 VEDMLRMNRGTGDR
+530 VEDMLRMNRETGDR
-544 QSTDINRLLEEFSGL
+544 QPTDINLLLDEYAGL

-565 ASDTNFQLEIKH
+565 ASDTNFQLEIKQ
-577 DLDPGLVEID
+577 DLDPGLGIIE

-601 GNSCQATDEK
+601 GNSCHATDER

-618 EQGGETYAPTIWL
+618 QQGADYAPTIWL
-631 VTRRKE
+631 TTRRKE
-637 DVAEIRFRDN
+637 DVAEIRFKDN
-647 GPGIPPDVIDK
+647 GPGIPSEVIDR

-669 NKGTGL
+669 GKGTGL
-675 GLSICNDI
+675 GLSICSDI
-683 VREHSG
+683 VREHG
-689 NIQVTSE
+689 GDIQVTSE
-696 PGEFTEMVITLP
+696 PGEYTEMVITLP
-708 LVAQLPEL
+708 LIAQVPEQT
-716 VETPGTQELTATV
+716 ETPGAQGLTAPV

>member
-1 MNSILKTLRERR
+1 MNSILRNLGNRR

-41 FDRVGDVQS
+41 VDRVGNVQS

-65 VAQFVGSLVAAAP
+65 VAQFAGSLVAAAP
-78 RLASAATLEEFER
+78 RLASAATPEEFER
-91 VSSEIEESHRLFERQ
+91 VSSEITESYRLFELE
-106 LARLEERS
+106 LASLEERS
-114 LQPFEHIRERADS
+114 LQPFEHIRKRADS
-127 LVANIDEIED
+127 LLANIEEIED
-137 DKAEFFELDQVL
+137 DKVEFFELEQVL
-149 SELQAELADVRTR
+149 TELQAELADVRTR

-178 LTGYRDLGDK
+178 LTGYRDLDQK

-221 SNAFIVTDPNS
+221 SNAFIATDPNS

-255 GTQFHAEIG
+255 GSQFHTDIAP
-264 LLFARISD
+264 LFARISD
-272 LGNGAEGEFNV
+272 LGIGAEGEFNL

-289 LTALE
+289 LRAHE
-294 QELLAS
+294 QDLLTS
-300 NRDIALALVAD
+300 NRDIALQLVAD
-311 VDVLVTT
+311 VNVLVTT
-318 AQASAGDATQEAS
+318 AEASAGEATQEAS

-360 GRILLSRLAKL
+360 GRILLSRLEKL
-371 SDWMRRM
+371 SNWMRRM

-387 EIGGNDEVADMAAAL
+387 EIGGRDEVADMAAAL

-435 LADLNRAQAQI
+435 LEELNRAQDQI
-446 IASQKLAALGELTAG
+446 VASQKLAALGELTAG

-471 FVKNFSEASEDL
+471 FVKNFSEASEEL

-491 SESGSSLSKEDQELV
+491 NESGPTLSKEDQDLV

-530 VEDMLRMNRGTGDR
+530 VEDMLRMNRETGDR
-544 QSTDINRLLEEFSGL
+544 QPTDINLLLDEYAGL

-565 ASDTNFQLEIKH
+565 ASDTNFQLEIKQ
-577 DLDPGLVEID
+577 DLDPGLGIIE

-601 GNSCQATDEK
+601 GNSCHATDER

-618 EQGGETYAPTIWL
+618 QQGADYAPTIWL
-631 VTRRKE
+631 TTRRKE
-637 DVAEIRFRDN
+637 DVAEIRFKDN
-647 GPGIPPDVIDK
+647 GPGIPSEVIDR

-669 NKGTGL
+669 GKGTGL
-675 GLSICNDI
+675 GLSICSDI
-683 VREHSG
+683 VREHG
-689 NIQVTSE
+689 GDIQVTSE
-696 PGEFTEMVITLP
+696 PGEYTEMLITLP
-708 LVAQLPEL
+708 LVAQVPEQT
-716 VETPGTQELTATV
+716 ETPGAQGLTAPV

>member
-1 MNSILKTLRERR
+1 MNSILRNLGNRR

-41 FDRVGDVQS
+41 FDRVANVQS

-65 VAQFVGSLVAAAP
+65 VAQFAGSLVAAAP
-78 RLASAATLEEFER
+78 RLASAATPEEFER
-91 VSSEIEESHRLFERQ
+91 VSSEITESYRLFELE
-106 LARLEERS
+106 LASLEERS
-114 LQPFEHIRERADS
+114 LQPFEHIRKRADS
-127 LVANIDEIED
+127 LLANIEEIED
-137 DKAEFFELDQVL
+137 DKVEFFELEQVL
-149 SELQAELADVRTR
+149 TDLQAELSDVRTR

-178 LTGYRDLGDK
+178 LTGYRGLDDK
-188 PDPRAVYLSEGE
+188 PDPRTVYLSEGE

-221 SNAFIVTDPNS
+221 SNAFIATDPNS

-255 GTQFHAEIG
+255 GSQFHTDIAP
-264 LLFARISD
+264 LFARISD
-272 LGNGAEGEFNV
+272 LGIGAEGEFNL

-289 LTALE
+289 LRALE
-294 QELLAS
+294 QKLLAS
-300 NRDIALALVAD
+300 NRDIALQLVAD

-318 AQASAGDATQEAS
+318 AEASAGEATQEAS

-360 GRILLSRLAKL
+360 GRILLSRLEKL
-371 SDWMRRM
+371 SNWMRRM

-387 EIGGNDEVADMAAAL
+387 EIGGRDEVADMAAAL

-435 LADLNRAQAQI
+435 LEDLNRAQDQI
-446 IASQKLAALGELTAG
+446 VASQKLAALGELTAG

-491 SESGSSLSKEDQELV
+491 NESGPTLSEEDQDLV

-530 VEDMLRMNRGTGDR
+530 VEDMLRMNRETSDR
-544 QSTDINRLLEEFSGL
+544 QPTDINLLLDEYAGL

-565 ASDTNFQLEIKH
+565 ASDTNFQLEIKQ
-577 DLDPGLVEID
+577 DFDPSLGIIE
-587 VIPQDLGRVFLNIV
+587 VIPQDLGRVFLNII
-601 GNSCQATDEK
+601 GNSCHATDER

-618 EQGGETYAPTIWL
+618 QQGADYAPTIWL
-631 VTRRKE
+631 TTRRKE
-637 DVAEIRFRDN
+637 DVAEIRFKDN
-647 GPGIPPDVIDK
+647 GPGIPSEVIDR

-669 NKGTGL
+669 GKGTGL
-675 GLSICNDI
+675 GLSICSDI
-683 VREHSG
+683 VREHG
-689 NIQVTSE
+689 GDIQVTSE
-696 PGEFTEMVITLP
+696 PGEYTEMLITLP
-708 LVAQLPEL
+708 LVAQVPEQT
-716 VETPGTQELTATV
+716 ETPGAQGLTAPV

>member
-1 MNSILKTLRERR
+1 MNSILRNLGNRR

-41 FDRVGDVQS
+41 VDRVGNVQS

-65 VAQFVGSLVAAAP
+65 VAQFAGSLVAAAP
-78 RLASAATLEEFER
+78 RLASAATPEEFER
-91 VSSEIEESHRLFERQ
+91 VSSEITESYRLFELE
-106 LARLEERS
+106 LASLEERS
-114 LQPFEHIRERADS
+114 LQPFEHIRKRADS
-127 LVANIDEIED
+127 LLANIEEIED
-137 DKAEFFELDQVL
+137 DKVEFFELEEVL
-149 SELQAELADVRTR
+149 TELQAELADVRSR

-178 LTGYRDLGDK
+178 LTGYRDLDQK

-221 SNAFIVTDPNS
+221 SNAFIATDPNS

-255 GTQFHAEIG
+255 GSQFHTDIAP
-264 LLFARISD
+264 LFARISD
-272 LGNGAEGEFNV
+272 LGIGAEGEFNL

-289 LTALE
+289 LRAHE
-294 QELLAS
+294 QDLLTS
-300 NRDIALALVAD
+300 NRDIALQLVAD

-318 AQASAGDATQEAS
+318 AEASAGEATEEAS

-360 GRILLSRLAKL
+360 GRILLSRLEKL
-371 SDWMRRM
+371 SNWMRRM

-387 EIGGNDEVADMAAAL
+387 EIGGRDEVADMAAAL

-435 LADLNRAQAQI
+435 VEELNHAQDQI
-446 IASQKLAALGELTAG
+446 VASQKLAALGELTAG

-491 SESGSSLSKEDQELV
+491 NESGPTLSEEDQHLV

-530 VEDMLRMNRGTGDR
+530 VEDMLRMNRETGDR
-544 QSTDINRLLEEFSGL
+544 QPTDINLLLDEYAGL

-565 ASDTNFQLEIKH
+565 ASDTNFQLEIKQ
-577 DLDPGLVEID
+577 DFDPSLGIIE
-587 VIPQDLGRVFLNIV
+587 VIPQDLGRVFLNII
-601 GNSCQATDEK
+601 GNSCHATDER

-618 EQGGETYAPTIWL
+618 QQGADYAPTIWL
-631 VTRRKE
+631 TTRRKE
-637 DVAEIRFRDN
+637 DVAEIRFKDN
-647 GPGIPPDVIDK
+647 GPGIPSEVIDR

-669 NKGTGL
+669 GKGTGL
-675 GLSICNDI
+675 GLSICSDI
-683 VREHSG
+683 VREHG
-689 NIQVTSE
+689 GDIQVTSE
-696 PGEFTEMVITLP
+696 PGEYTEMLITLP
-708 LVAQLPEL
+708 LVAQVPEQT
-716 VETPGTQELTATV
+716 ETPGAQGLTAPV

>member
-1 MNSILKTLRERR
+1 MNSILRNLGNRR

-41 FDRVGDVQS
+41 FDRVGNVQS

-65 VAQFVGSLVAAAP
+65 VAQFAGSLVAAAP
-78 RLASAATLEEFER
+78 RLASAATPEEFER
-91 VSSEIEESHRLFERQ
+91 VSSEITESYRLFELE
-106 LARLEERS
+106 LASLEERS
-114 LQPFEHIRERADS
+114 LQPFEHIRKRADS
-127 LVANIDEIED
+127 LLANIEEIED
-137 DKAEFFELDQVL
+137 DKVEFFELEQVL
-149 SELQAELADVRTR
+149 TELQAELADVRTR

-178 LTGYRDLGDK
+178 LTGYRDLDQK

-221 SNAFIVTDPNS
+221 SNAFIATDPNS

-255 GTQFHAEIG
+255 GTQFHADIAP
-264 LLFARISD
+264 LFARISD
-272 LGNGAEGEFNV
+272 LGIGAEGEFNL

-289 LTALE
+289 LRAHE
-294 QELLAS
+294 QDLLTS
-300 NRDIALALVAD
+300 NRDIALQLVAD
-311 VDVLVTT
+311 VNVLVTT
-318 AQASAGDATQEAS
+318 AEASAGEATQEAS

-360 GRILLSRLAKL
+360 GRILLSRLEKL
-371 SDWMRRM
+371 SNWMRRM

-387 EIGGNDEVADMAAAL
+387 EIGGRDEVADMAAAL

-435 LADLNRAQAQI
+435 LEELNRAQDQI
-446 IASQKLAALGELTAG
+446 VASQKLAALGELTAG

-491 SESGSSLSKEDQELV
+491 NESGPTLSEEDQDLV

-530 VEDMLRMNRGTGDR
+530 VEDMLRMNRETGDR
-544 QSTDINRLLEEFSGL
+544 QPTDINLLLDEYAGL

-565 ASDTNFQLEIKH
+565 ASDTNFQLEIKQ
-577 DLDPGLVEID
+577 DFDPSLGIIE
-587 VIPQDLGRVFLNIV
+587 VIPQDLGRVFLNII
-601 GNSCQATDEK
+601 GNSCHATDER

-618 EQGGETYAPTIWL
+618 QQGADYAPTIWL
-631 VTRRKE
+631 TTRRKE
-637 DVAEIRFRDN
+637 DVAEIRFKDN
-647 GPGIPPDVIDK
+647 GPGIPSEVIDR

-669 NKGTGL
+669 GKGTGL
-675 GLSICNDI
+675 GLSICSDI
-683 VREHSG
+683 VREHG
-689 NIQVTSE
+689 GDIQVTSE
-696 PGEFTEMVITLP
+696 PGEYTEMVITLP
-708 LVAQLPEL
+708 LIAQVPEQT
-716 VETPGTQELTATV
+716 ETPGAQGLTAPV

>member
-1 MNSILKTLRERR
+1 MNAIWRALRNRR

-26 AVALTVGASLVGWFS
+26 AVALTLGASLVGWFS

-50 KVNDGSVPELAASFG
+50 RVNDGSVPEMAASFG
-65 VAQFVGSLVAAAP
+65 VAQFVGNLVAAAP
-78 RLASAATLEEFER
+78 RLASATTPDEFGR
-91 VSSEIEESHRLFERQ
+91 VSSEISESYRLFE
-106 LARLEERS
+106 LELTSLEERTA
-114 LQPFEHIRERADS
+114 QPIQHIRTRGDT
-127 LVANIDEIED
+127 LLANLED
-137 DKAEFFELDQVL
+137 LEEGKTEYFELEQVL
-149 SELQAELADVRTR
+149 TELQAELAEVRTR
-162 LGNTLV
+162 LGGMLV

-178 LTGYRDLGDK
+178 LTGHRGLGDK

-221 SNAFIVTDPNS
+221 SNAFIVSDPNA

-240 EAALGRVQRNLDALE
+240 EAALGRVQRNLDSLE
-255 GTQFHAEIG
+255 GTQFHAEIAP
-264 LLFARISD
+264 LFARVSE
-272 LGNGAEGEFNV
+272 LGIGAEGEFNV

-289 LTALE
+289 LQAHE

-300 NRDIALALVAD
+300 NRDIALQLVAD

-318 AQASAGDATQEAS
+318 AEASAGVATEEAS

-360 GRILLSRLAKL
+360 GRILLSRLEKL
-371 SDWMRRM
+371 SNWMRRM

-387 EIGGNDEVADMAAAL
+387 EIGGRDEVADMAAAL

-425 QGKNAELERV
+425 QEKNVELERV
-435 LADLNRAQAQI
+435 LVDLNRAQDQI
-446 IASQKLAALGELTAG
+446 VASQKLAALGELTAG

-483 IEELSEIL
+483 IEELSEVL
-491 SESGSSLSKEDQELV
+491 NESGPTLSSEDQELV
-506 KEISDDLAGNFE
+506 KEISQDLAGNFE
-518 RIRSH
+518 RIRTH

-530 VEDMLRMNRGTGDR
+530 VEDMLRMNRETGDM
-544 QSTDINRLLEEFSGL
+544 QPTDINQLVDEYAQL

-565 ASDTNFQLEIKH
+565 ANDSNFQLEIKQ
-577 DLDPGLVEID
+577 DYDSSIGIID

-601 GNSCQATDEK
+601 GNSCQATDDRRLAE
-611 RQSLMGT
+611 
-618 EQGGETYAPTIWL
+618 GGDYAPTVWITT
-631 VTRRKE
+631 VRKD
-637 DVAEIRFRDN
+637 DVVEIRFRDN
-647 GPGIPPDVIDK
+647 GPGIPEDLVEK

-669 NKGTGL
+669 GKGTGL
-675 GLSICNDI
+675 GLSICSDI
-683 VREHSG
+683 VREHGG
-689 NIQVTSE
+689 NIEVTTE
-696 PGEFTEMVITLP
+696 PGEYTEMVVTLP
-708 LVAQLPEL
+708 LAAPALQET
-716 VETPGTQELTATV
+716 ETPGIQGLTAPA

>member
-1 MNSILKTLRERR
+1 MNSILRNLGNRR

-41 FDRVGDVQS
+41 FDRVGNVQS

-65 VAQFVGSLVAAAP
+65 VAQFAGSLVAAAP
-78 RLASAATLEEFER
+78 RLASAATPEEFER
-91 VSSEIEESHRLFERQ
+91 VSSEITESYRLFELE
-106 LARLEERS
+106 LASLEERS
-114 LQPFEHIRERADS
+114 LQPFEHIRKRADS
-127 LVANIDEIED
+127 LLANIEEIED
-137 DKAEFFELDQVL
+137 DKVEFFELEQVL
-149 SELQAELADVRTR
+149 TELQAELADVRTR

-178 LTGYRDLGDK
+178 LTGYRDLDDK

-221 SNAFIVTDPNS
+221 SNAFIATDPNS

-255 GTQFHAEIG
+255 GSQFHTDIAP
-264 LLFARISD
+264 LFARISD
-272 LGNGAEGEFNV
+272 LGIGAEGEFNL

-289 LTALE
+289 LRAHE
-294 QELLAS
+294 QDLLTS
-300 NRDIALALVAD
+300 NRDIALQLVAD
-311 VDVLVTT
+311 VNVLVTT
-318 AQASAGDATQEAS
+318 AEASAGEATQEAS

-360 GRILLSRLAKL
+360 GRILLSRLEKL
-371 SDWMRRM
+371 SNWMRRM

-387 EIGGNDEVADMAAAL
+387 EIGGRDEVADMAAAL

-435 LADLNRAQAQI
+435 LEELNRAQDQI
-446 IASQKLAALGELTAG
+446 VASQKLAALGELTAG

-471 FVKNFSEASEDL
+471 FVKNFSEASEEL

-491 SESGSSLSKEDQELV
+491 NESGPTLSEEDQDLV

-530 VEDMLRMNRGTGDR
+530 VEDMLRMNRETGDR
-544 QSTDINRLLEEFSGL
+544 QPTDINLLLDEYAGL

-565 ASDTNFQLEIKH
+565 ASDTNFQLEIKQ
-577 DLDPGLVEID
+577 DLDPGLGIIE

-601 GNSCQATDEK
+601 GNSCHATDER

-618 EQGGETYAPTIWL
+618 QQGADYAPTIWL
-631 VTRRKE
+631 TTRRKE
-637 DVAEIRFRDN
+637 DVAEIRFKDN
-647 GPGIPPDVIDK
+647 GPGIPSEVIDR

-669 NKGTGL
+669 GKGTGL
-675 GLSICNDI
+675 GLSICSDI
-683 VREHSG
+683 VREHG
-689 NIQVTSE
+689 GDIQVTSE
-696 PGEFTEMVITLP
+696 PGEYTEMVITLP
-708 LVAQLPEL
+708 LVAQVPEQT
-716 VETPGTQELTATV
+716 ETPGAQGLTAPV